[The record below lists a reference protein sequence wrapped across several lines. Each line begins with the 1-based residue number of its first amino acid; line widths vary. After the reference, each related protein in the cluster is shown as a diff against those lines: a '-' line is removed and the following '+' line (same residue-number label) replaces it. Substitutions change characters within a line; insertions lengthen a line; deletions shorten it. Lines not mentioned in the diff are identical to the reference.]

1 MRSRLIS
8 LLSLILVMFFFV
20 TPTIAAADQIFG
32 ASVGYFALRGEDAR
46 VPDDVLA
53 RNLESLAFR
62 IGDFN
67 NAALGAEYLV
77 GIGDFFEAGV
87 GIGFY
92 RRTVPSVY
100 AAWTD
105 IDGTEIE
112 QDLKLRIVPVTATV
126 RVLPFGRRNAI
137 QPYFG
142 GGIGLYN
149 WRYSEVGE
157 FVDFNDDNFI
167 FRDRYTASGTD
178 AGPVAIAGIRV
189 PVGNGLTVGGELRYQ
204 KARGYV
210 GRENGF
216 LDDRIDLGGY
226 TTQFNVHVHF

>member
-1 MRSRLIS
+1 MRSSLIS
-8 LLSLILVMFFFV
+8 LLSLIIVIPLA
-20 TPTIAAADQIFG
+20 TPSSAAADQIFS

-53 RNLESLAFR
+53 TNLESLAFR
-62 IGDFN
+62 IRDFN
-67 NAALGAEYLV
+67 NASLGAEYLV
-77 GIGDFFEAGV
+77 GIGNFLEAGV
-87 GIGFY
+87 GAGFY

-100 AAWTD
+100 AAFTD
-105 IDGTEIE
+105 FDGTEIE

-126 RVLPFGRRNAI
+126 RVLPLGRRNPI

-157 FVDFNDDNFI
+157 FVDFNDNGAI
-167 FRDRYTASGTD
+167 FRDRYTASGTET
-178 AGPVAIAGIRV
+178 GPVALAGIRI
-189 PVGNGLTVGGELRYQ
+189 PVGPQWSVGGELRYQ

-216 LDDRIDLGGY
+216 LNDRIDLGGY
-226 TTQFNVHVHF
+226 TTQFTVNVGF